1 MEIAP
6 KLAMFCKST
15 ESGGLCRE
23 LVMFR
28 KRASDGQVKVA
39 LKLATVGKSRNTT
52 ALPNNWLLF
61 RQQPNSNLSKVVL
74 KLAMFCK
81 STEPGAPQQ
90 LAMFGKTIGPQP
102 TLV

>member
-1 MEIAP
+1 
-6 KLAMFCKST
+6 
-15 ESGGLCRE
+15 
-23 LVMFR
+23 MFR